1 MISIQ
6 DIYDKTN
13 NGLDIILDFLPQA
26 REALTSTN
34 KHFRV
39 RASDKTPSAAL
50 FLKKEKD
57 GTEVWKVKDF
67 GDGPAMSAIDICM
80 QDLGIKF
87 TEAIYYLAEKYHVT
101 ETELIAEVN
110 KPDIRKNP
118 AKEDEP
124 DGSYYF
130 KKKEKFTPDE
140 LKLLGPHVKQKD
152 CDALG
157 YFSLEHYRL
166 TKKGT
171 SIVFYSKDTY
181 PIFMRECKY
190 KDRNG
195 ADQTF
200 YKIYKPLE
208 PQKQYRFLHFG
219 NKPEQ
224 YIHGLKELKEKYDR
238 FKVEQEKTDEYKKA
252 KEDDKPFNYEKLD
265 EAFIVSGERDAL
277 CIQAFSFTPL
287 WFNAE
292 GYNLSEWE
300 LKEIQKYVKK
310 IYYIPD
316 LDERGIEYAKK
327 MILKHIDLYTIW
339 LPAKLRTYRDNRH
352 RPRKDFRDYCEIY
365 PDKSDFT
372 KLFNLAMPVRFWEYT
387 DDGKGRKR
395 LDINAEY
402 VTYFLRCNGYVSLE
416 NKNAKTG
423 SMLARIKGDVVEE
436 IKLKDVKAFLKQ
448 FVWDRHLPVEIRNLV
463 RNSTRLSESNLDLD
477 EVQLSFKDYTPTSQ
491 FFFFRNTVW
500 EVTGKDIKEYSPGNS
515 GRHVWKDELIDHHVK
530 RMEPAFKINKVAQD
544 NEISGEEDNSILWD
558 ISVNPEQSSKFFQY
572 LINTS
577 RIFWRKEFEPEND
590 VYPHLPDITPEEYR
604 KKYHFAIDGPA
615 LNKSEISEQKLHLIN
630 KIFCLGYLFHRYKAE
645 DKGWAVYCMDNKI
658 GDNDESNGGSG
669 KSFYAKAPMLFMKS
683 EILPGRDPKMIENPH
698 LLGNVTEHT
707 DYILVDDAHAYLAFD
722 SFYDRIT
729 TALTVNPK
737 FNAAYTIPYA
747 LFPKWCFT
755 TNFTNRNMSPSTARR
770 LLYAVFSDYYHQQTD
785 TNGYL
790 ETRKIKDD
798 FNKNL
803 FDEFYSGDEWNADLN
818 FFVDCTQFYL
828 SVVEQ
833 TGMIQ
838 PPMSNVLSRTYLA
851 LMGEPFFNW
860 AEVYF
865 SEGSGN
871 TDRLIPRDDA
881 FTDFKTISKIN
892 SWTTQKFSSSLKYY
906 CLNSSRVIELNP
918 TELKNNGGRIIK
930 KHQGKSTEMIY
941 VRTTDSINFAEAD
954 NYENKNNQSG
964 TDDAGGTSPL
974 PF

>member
-6 DIYDKTN
+6 DIYDKTSQ
-13 NGLDIILDFLPQA
+13 GLDIILDFLPQA

-57 GTEVWKVKDF
+57 GSQVWKVKDF

-87 TEAIYYLAEKYHVT
+87 TEALYYLAEKYGVT
-101 ETELIAEVN
+101 EPDLIAEVN
-110 KPDIRKNP
+110 KPDVRKNP

-124 DGSYYF
+124 DGSYF
-130 KKKEKFTPDE
+130 LKKKEKFTPDE
-140 LKLLGPHVKQKD
+140 LKVLGPHVKQSD
-152 CDALG
+152 CEALG
-157 YFSLEHYRL
+157 YYSLEYYRT
-166 TKKGT
+166 TKDGIST
-171 SIVFYSKDTY
+171 VFYSKDTY
-181 PIFMRECKY
+181 PIFIRECKY
-190 KDRNG
+190 KDSNG
-195 ADQTF
+195 AEQTF
-200 YKIYKPLE
+200 YKTYKPLE
-208 PQKQYRFLHFG
+208 PQKQYRFRSFG
-219 NKPEQ
+219 SKPGN
-224 YIHGLKELKEKYDR
+224 YIHGLKELKKAYEDNK
-238 FKVEQEKTDEYKKA
+238 KIQMQTKEYEEAMK
-252 KEDDKPFNYEKLD
+252 DGKPYEFERLD
-265 EAFIVSGERDAL
+265 QAFIVSGERDAL
-277 CIQAFSFTPL
+277 CIQAFGFRPL

-300 LKEIQKYVKK
+300 LKEIQTCVKK
-310 IYYIPD
+310 VYYIPD
-316 LDERGIEYAKK
+316 IDEPGYKHAHK

-339 LPAKLRTYRDNRH
+339 LPEKLKTYRDRRH
-352 RPRKDFRDYCEIY
+352 RSRKDFRDYCEIY

-372 KLFNLAMPVRFWEYT
+372 KLFNLAMPPRFWEYS
-387 DDGKGRKR
+387 DDGKGRKK

-402 VTYFLRCNGYVSLE
+402 VTYFLRCNGYISLE

-423 SMLARIKGDVVEE
+423 SMLARVKGDVVEE

-448 FVWDRHLPVEIRNLV
+448 FVWNRHLPVEIRNLV

-477 EVQLSFKDYTPTSQ
+477 EVQLSFKDYTPGSQ

-500 EVTGKDIKEYSPGNS
+500 EVTGKTIKEYSPGNS

-530 RMEPAFKINKVAQD
+530 RLDPSFKVTKVNQED
-544 NEISGEEDNSILWD
+544 EISDKD
-558 ISVNPEQSSKFFQY
+558 INTALLNIEVNAEHSSNFFRY

-577 RIFWRKEFEPEND
+577 RVFWRKEFEPEND
-590 VYPHLPDITPEEYR
+590 VYPHLQDLTPEQYR
-604 KKYHFAIDGPA
+604 KQYHFTIDGPA
-615 LNKSEISEQKLHLIN
+615 LTKEEIAEQKLHLLN
-630 KIFCLGYLFHRYKAE
+630 KIFCLGYLLHRYKAE
-645 DKGWAVYCMDNKI
+645 DKAWAVYCMDNKI

-707 DYILVDDAHAYLAFD
+707 DYILVDDAHPYLSLD
-722 SFYDRIT
+722 TFYDRIT

-747 LFPKWCFT
+747 LSPKWVFT
-755 TNFTNRNMSPSTARR
+755 TNFTNRSMSPSTARR
-770 LLYAVFSDYYHQQTD
+770 LLYTVFSDYYHQQTD

-803 FDEFYSGDEWNADLN
+803 FDEFYSSDEWNADLN
-818 FFVDCTQFYL
+818 FFVDCCQFYL
-828 SVVEQ
+828 SIVEQ
-833 TGMIQ
+833 TGMLQ
-838 PPMSNVLSRTYLA
+838 PPMGNVLSRTYKA
-851 LMGEPFFNW
+851 LMGEPFYNW

-865 SEGSGN
+865 SENSGN
-871 TDRLIPRDDA
+871 IDRLIPRDEA
-881 FTDFKTISKIN
+881 FTDFKTISKI
-892 SWTTQKFSSSLKYY
+892 SAWTTQKFSSALKYY
-906 CLNSSRVIELNP
+906 CLDSSRIIELDP
-918 TELKNNGGRIIK
+918 KELKNNGGRIIK

-941 VRTTDSINFAEAD
+941 IRTKDTINFIDAD
-954 NYENKNNQSG
+954 NYEKDNN
-964 TDDAGGTSPL
+964 TADAGGKGPL

>member
-13 NGLDIILDFLPQA
+13 QGLDIILDFLPQA

-50 FLKKEKD
+50 FLKKERD
-57 GTEVWKVKDF
+57 GSEVWKVKDF

-87 TEAIYYLAEKYHVT
+87 TEALYYLAEKYGVT
-101 ETELIAEVN
+101 EPDLIAEVN

-130 KKKEKFTPDE
+130 KKKEKFTPEE
-140 LKLLGPHVKQKD
+140 LKVLGPHVKQAD
-152 CDALG
+152 CEALG
-157 YFSLEHYRL
+157 YYSLEYYRL
-166 TKKGT
+166 TKNGI

-190 KDRNG
+190 KDGNG
-195 ADQTF
+195 ADQIF

-219 NKPEQ
+219 NKPTQ
-224 YIHGLKELKEKYDR
+224 YIHGLSELENAYES
-238 FKVEQEKTDEYKKA
+238 FKADQEKTEEYKEAMSEK
-252 KEDDKPFNYEKLD
+252 KTFNYKKIEQ
-265 EAFIVSGERDAL
+265 AFIVSGERDAL
-277 CIQAFSFTPL
+277 CIQAFGFRPI

-300 LKEIQKYVKK
+300 LKEIQKCVNKV
-310 IYYIPD
+310 YYIPD
-316 LDERGIEYAKK
+316 LDERGINYAHK

-339 LPAKLRTYRDNRH
+339 LPEKLKTYRDRRH

-372 KLFNLAMPVRFWEYT
+372 KLFNLAMPSRFWEYS
-387 DDGKGRKR
+387 DDGKGRKK

-402 VTYFLRCNGYVSLE
+402 VTYFLRCNGYISLE

-423 SMLARIKGDVVEE
+423 SMLARVKGDVVEE

-448 FVWDRHLPVEIRNLV
+448 FVWNRHLPVEIRNLV

-477 EVQLSFKDYTPTSQ
+477 EVQLSFKDYTPGSQ

-500 EVTGKDIKEYSPGNS
+500 EVTGKTIKEYSPGNS

-530 RMEPAFKINKVAQD
+530 RVNPAFKIIKVNQDDDSTNKET
-544 NEISGEEDNSILWD
+544 NINLWD
-558 ISVNPEQSSKFFQY
+558 ISINPEHSSNFLRY

-577 RIFWRKEFEPEND
+577 RVFWRKEFEPEND
-590 VYPHLPDITPEEYR
+590 VYPNLPDINPESYR
-604 KKYHFAIDGPA
+604 KTYHFAIDGPA
-615 LNKSEISEQKLHLIN
+615 LKKEEIAEQKLHLIN
-630 KIFCLGYLFHRYKAE
+630 KIFCLGYLLHRYKAE
-645 DKGWAVYCMDNKI
+645 DKAWAVYCMDNKI

-707 DYILVDDAHAYLAFD
+707 DYILVDDAHPYLSLD
-722 SFYDRIT
+722 TFYDRIT

-747 LFPKWCFT
+747 LSPKWVFT
-755 TNFTNRNMSPSTARR
+755 TNFTNRSMSPSTARR
-770 LLYAVFSDYYHQQTD
+770 LLYTVFSDYYHQQTD

-803 FDEFYSGDEWNADLN
+803 FDEFYSSDEWNADLN
-818 FFVDCTQFYL
+818 FFVDCCQFYL

-833 TGMIQ
+833 TGMLQ
-838 PPMSNVLSRTYLA
+838 PPMGNVLSRTYKA
-851 LMGEPFFNW
+851 LMGEPFYNW

-865 SEGSGN
+865 SENSGN
-871 TDRLIPRDDA
+871 IDRLIPRDEA
-881 FTDFKTISKIN
+881 FTDFKTISKI
-892 SWTTQKFSSSLKYY
+892 SAWTTQKFSSALKYY
-906 CLNSSRVIELNP
+906 CLDSSRIIELDP
-918 TELKNNGGRIIK
+918 KELKNNSGRIIK

-941 VRTTDSINFAEAD
+941 VRTKDTINFIDAD
-954 NYENKNNQSG
+954 NYEKDNN
-964 TDDAGGTSPL
+964 TPDAGSKGSL

>member
-1 MISIQ
+1 MITLQ

-13 NGLDIILDFLPQA
+13 QGLDIILDFLPQA
-26 REALTSTN
+26 RLALTSKN
-34 KHFRV
+34 KHFRL
-39 RASDKTPSAAL
+39 RASEKTPSSKL
-50 FLKKEKD
+50 FLNTEKD
-57 GTEVWKVKDF
+57 GTKVWKVKDF
-67 GDGPAMSAIDICM
+67 GDGPANSPIDICM
-80 QDLGIKF
+80 QEKGIKF
-87 TEAIYYLAEKYHVT
+87 IEAIYYLAEIYGVT
-101 ETELIAEVN
+101 EKELVAEVN

-130 KKKEKFTPDE
+130 KKKEKLTQEE
-140 LKLLGPHVKQKD
+140 LKLLGPNVKQGH
-152 CDALG
+152 CDTLG
-157 YFSLEHYRL
+157 YYSLEYYRT
-166 TKKGT
+166 TKAGS
-171 SIVFYSKDTY
+171 SIVYYSKDTY

-190 KDRNG
+190 QDANG
-195 ADQTF
+195 NDAVF

-219 NKPEQ
+219 NKPKQ
-224 YIHGLKELKEKYDR
+224 YIHGLRELEEAYEKFKIEQQTTPEYEEAISKKEAY
-238 FKVEQEKTDEYKKA
+238 T
-252 KEDDKPFNYEKLD
+252 YEKL
-265 EAFIVSGERDAL
+265 EAAFICSGERDAL
-277 CIQAFSFTPL
+277 CVKAFNFHPVWL
-287 WFNAE
+287 NAE
-292 GYNLSEWE
+292 GYDLSEWE
-300 LKEIQKYVKK
+300 LSEIMKYAKK

-316 LDERGIEYAKK
+316 LDERGVRYAHK
-327 MILKHIDLYTIW
+327 MILRHIDLYTIW
-339 LPAKLRTYRDNRH
+339 LPEKLKTFRDSRR

-387 DDGKGRKR
+387 DDGKGRRR

-416 NKNAKTG
+416 NKNAKNG
-423 SMLARIKGDVVEE
+423 IMLTRIQGDVVEE

-448 FVWDRHLPVEIRNLV
+448 FVWNRFSAVDIRNLV

-477 EVQLSFKDYTPTSQ
+477 ELQLSFKDYTPTSQ
-491 FFFFRNTVW
+491 FFFFKNTVW
-500 EVTGKDIKEYSPGNS
+500 EVTGKEIKEYSPGNS
-515 GRHVWKDELIDHHVK
+515 GRHVWKDELIDHHVE
-530 RMEPAFKINKVAQD
+530 RLAPAFTIKKQESDEDQTPN
-544 NEISGEEDNSILWD
+544 EDNTPLLWD
-558 ISVNPEQSSKFFQY
+558 IEVNPEHKSNFFGY

-577 RIFWRKEFEPEND
+577 RMFWRKEFEPEND
-590 VYPHLPDITPEEYR
+590 KYPEGIDLTIDEYK
-604 KKYHFAIDGPA
+604 KKYHFSIDGPA
-615 LNKSEISEQKLHLIN
+615 LNKQEKAEQKLHLIN
-630 KIFCLGYLFHRYKAE
+630 KIFCLGYLLHRYKAE
-645 DKGWAVYCMDNKI
+645 DKAWAVYCMDNKI

-683 EILPGRDPKMIENPH
+683 ETLPGRDPKMIENPH

-722 SFYDRIT
+722 TFYDRIT

-747 LFPKWCFT
+747 LSPKWVFT

-803 FDEFYSGDEWNADLN
+803 FDEFYTAAEWNADLN
-818 FFVDCTQFYL
+818 FFIDCCQFYL

-833 TGMIQ
+833 TGMLQ
-838 PPMSNVLSRTYLA
+838 PPMNNVLSRTYLA
-851 LMGEPFFNW
+851 LMGEPFYNW

-865 SEGSGN
+865 SEQSGN

-881 FTDFKTISKIN
+881 FTDFKNISKIS
-892 SWTTQKFSSSLKYY
+892 SWTTQKFSSSLKFY
-906 CLNSSRVIELNP
+906 CLDSKRVIELNP
-918 TELKNNGGRIIK
+918 KDLKNNSGRIIK
-930 KHQGKSTEMIY
+930 KIDGKATEMIY
-941 VRTTDSINFAEAD
+941 VRTQEYINYTKID
-954 NYENKNNQSG
+954 NYENENNIADPGSSG
-964 TDDAGGTSPL
+964 AT